1 MSRKV
6 NSPASPWRCPG
17 TFSRRAFLHAGS
29 ALGGLGMADLLRAK
43 AANASTDHAPR
54 SDKSLIVLWL
64 WGGPSHLETFD
75 LKPEAPSEYRGEFRP
90 IRTNV
95 PGIEISEHLPLLA
108 SMADKFSLVRSLSHD
123 SPGHV
128 NSTHTL
134 VTGYPGDLI
143 ETPPY
148 QPKHPNAWSVITKF
162 LGERRP
168 GLPVHVANHVRYDGS
183 AYLGGG
189 LEPFLVQGDPNNP
202 KFQVPNLDVNSIP
215 RERFSDRMKLLS
227 HFDTMQR
234 EIDSRGLMS
243 VMDTFDQKAS
253 AMLTSGA
260 AKNAFDLGREEPQ
273 VRDRYGRHTI
283 GQQCLLARRLV
294 EAGVRLVT
302 IDFPYV
308 PGQKA
313 QSWDDHASVWNIFE
327 EMKHRLPVLDQV
339 VSALM
344 QDLHDRG
351 LADDVL
357 LLVMGEMSHT
367 PRLSNFQGTPGRDH
381 WGKAM
386 SVFLSGGGL
395 KMGQVVGSTN
405 VKGEEPQTRPLAP
418 NDFLATLYKTLGVP
432 WQAQVNDLR
441 GRPTPLVPDGRPI
454 DELF

>member
-1 MSRKV
+1 MSRMV
-6 NSPASPWRCPG
+6 NSAASPWRCPG
-17 TFSRRAFLHAGS
+17 TFSRRSFLHTGS
-29 ALGGLGMADLLRAK
+29 AIGGLGLSGLLRAK
-43 AANASTDHAPR
+43 AAASTSEVASR

-95 PGIEISEHLPLLA
+95 PGIEISEHLPLIA
-108 SMADKFSLVRSLSHD
+108 SMADKFSLIRSLSHD

-189 LEPFLVQGDPNNP
+189 LDPFLVQSDPNNP

-227 HFDTMQR
+227 HFDGMQR

-243 VMDTFDQKAS
+243 VMDTFDQKATE
-253 AMLTSGA
+253 MLISGA
-260 AKNAFDLGREEPQ
+260 AKKAFDLNLESAE
-273 VRDRYGRHTI
+273 VRDRYGRHSI
-283 GQQCLLARRLV
+283 GQRCLLARRLV

-313 QSWDDHASVWNIFE
+313 QSWDDHASVWNIFT
-327 EMKHRLPVLDQV
+327 EMKQRLPVLDQV
-339 VSALM
+339 VSAMM

-351 LADDVL
+351 LAKDTM

-367 PRLSNFQGTPGRDH
+367 PRLSYFEGQPGRDH

-395 KMGQVVGSTN
+395 QMGKVVGSTN

-418 NDFLATLYKTLGVP
+418 NDFLATLYKAMGVP
-432 WQAQVNDLR
+432 WEAQVNDLR
-441 GRPTPLVPDGRPI
+441 GRPTPLVPEGRPI
-454 DELF
+454 EELF